1 MLRLKKLLF
10 ECGISQ
16 QAFADRTDFGSTVLW
31 LAFTGRFPKKKER
44 FKASVEAAVN
54 ADPALCAWLQDRELE
69 VNAIWDEVEKINTYA
84 YSDSHRKSMSTAMQR
99 SWNVSAIIPGDPL
112 KVENHKEAE
121 MIEQRAM
128 KHFKLFRSPFLN
140 DISDVRDIFLSE
152 DHHFIKEMM
161 LDTAR
166 YAGFTAVYGEVGSG
180 KSVIRKAVVQ
190 ELIGE
195 DIKVVFPI
203 IVDKSRITPGSLI
216 DAIIMDIS
224 EEKTKRSLE
233 AKTRQALQ
241 LLRNRATSGMKQVL
255 IIEEAHLMNV
265 RAMKALK
272 QIYELEDGYSRL
284 IGIILIGQPELKF
297 LLDETR
303 HPEMREVTRRVT
315 CAEISGLDGDL
326 DRYMVHKFKR
336 INKKTEEIFA
346 EDAFEAMTRR
356 LQDKSGGGRVI
367 SRGYPLTINNLAAR
381 AMNMAVEM
389 GEGKVTAEVVMSL

>member
-1 MLRLKKLLF
+1 MLRLKQLLCD
-10 ECGISQ
+10 CGIV
-16 QAFADRTDFGSTVLW
+16 RHDFCSRIKWGYVRVNRCLNHEVYPKDKDKFIKRVEKAVACDPAMMSLLKSRGCELKNIWDTCKTVLGQYPKGHGRRISAGK
-31 LAFTGRFPKKKER
+31 LAY
-44 FKASVEAAVN
+44 
-54 ADPALCAWLQDRELE
+54 
-69 VNAIWDEVEKINTYA
+69 INRPGFA
-84 YSDSHRKSMSTAMQR
+84 
-99 SWNVSAIIPGDPL
+99 PGDPL
-112 KVENHKEAE
+112 KIENHKEAE
-121 MIEQRAM
+121 MLEQRTR
-128 KHFKLFRSPFLN
+128 KHFKLFRSPFIN
-140 DISDVRDIFLSE
+140 DITDARDIFLSE

-180 KSVIRKAVVQ
+180 KSVMRKAVVH
-190 ELIGE
+190 ELMSE

-216 DAIIMDIS
+216 DAIVMDIS
-224 EEKTKRSLE
+224 EDKPKRSLE

-255 IIEEAHLMNV
+255 IIEEAHLLNV
-265 RAMKALK
+265 KAMKALK
-272 QIYELEDGYSRL
+272 QIYELEDGYNRL

-326 DRYMVHKFKR
+326 SRYIVHKFKR
-336 INKKTEEIFA
+336 INKKVEEVFA

-356 LQDKSGGGRVI
+356 LQDKSGTGRIV
-367 SRGYPLTINNLAAR
+367 SRGYPLTVNNLAAR

-389 GEGKVTAEVVMSL
+389 GEEKVTGEVVMSL